1 MIESAI
7 VNKVRRRSNSQIS
20 DLSRR
25 RYAIAELKERYVT
38 YVDVDKIIN
47 PDTLLHNE
55 KRNLVITKRIL
66 FNVLMQYLVL
76 HNNND

>member
-7 VNKVRRRSNSQIS
+7 VNKVRRRPNSQIS

-25 RYAIAELKERYVT
+25 RYAIIKLEERYVT
-38 YVDVDKIIN
+38 YVDVDKIVN
-47 PDTLLHNE
+47 PDTLLYTE

-66 FNVLMQYLVL
+66 FNVSCI
-76 HNNND
+76 DI